1 MEISKEDKLEHA
13 LEDAPLAVDAGAV
26 EADMLNTK
34 LLGVFVEI
42 LKNRKGS
49 REWGQRS
56 VDKVE

>member
-26 EADMLNTK
+26 EADILNTK

-42 LKNRKGS
+42 LKNRNVQGS
-49 REWGQRS
+49 GVR
-56 VDKVE
+56 VA